1 MCICLAAFLRLAR
14 ESGGGNAIKLL
25 LRLILGLSL
34 GVAMLLA
41 KIQPST
47 LVFLPETF
55 TAKTA
60 FSAMRSASE
69 PVLRY
74 VAGSTIKVEQLIGE
88 EDKQV
93 TSTNTQPDRPQRLE
107 TGGWCKLREYRTGK
121 SRTRRLE
128 IHIDVYAANQA
139 LKTRCPRMP
148 QEV

>member
-74 VAGSTIKVEQLIGE
+74 VAGSTIKVEQLIVE

-93 TSTNTQPDRPQRLE
+93 
-107 TGGWCKLREYRTGK
+107 
-121 SRTRRLE
+121 
-128 IHIDVYAANQA
+128 H
-139 LKTRCPRMP
+139 
-148 QEV
+148 

>member
-60 FSAMRSASE
+60 FSAMRSASCCVMWLAR
-69 PVLRY
+69 PLRSNSLL
-74 VAGSTIKVEQLIGE
+74 VKR
-88 EDKQV
+88 
-93 TSTNTQPDRPQRLE
+93 TNKYINQHSADRPQRLE

-128 IHIDVYAANQA
+128 IHIDVYGVNQA

-148 QEV
+148 QEEV

>member
-93 TSTNTQPDRPQRLE
+93 HQPTLSQTVRKGWKLEGGVNFVSTERGSRVLGDL
-107 TGGWCKLREYRTGK
+107 K
-121 SRTRRLE
+121 SILTCTLLTK
-128 IHIDVYAANQA
+128 H
-139 LKTRCPRMP
+139 
-148 QEV
+148 